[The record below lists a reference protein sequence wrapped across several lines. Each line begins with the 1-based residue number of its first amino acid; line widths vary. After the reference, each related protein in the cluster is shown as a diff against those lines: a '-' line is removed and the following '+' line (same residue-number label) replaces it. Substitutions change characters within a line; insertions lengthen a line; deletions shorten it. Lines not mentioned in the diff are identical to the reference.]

1 MAAAGTGLRVIGGR
15 YKGRR
20 LKTPDWP
27 GLRPTSDRLRETLFN
42 ILTPRIAGAR
52 VVDGYAGTG
61 ALGIEALSRGAASVT
76 FIEHDRRAAALIDA
90 NVKGCGIEGGYTI
103 HCADVGAALDALP
116 AADAFDLILLDPP
129 YDSDNVSAA
138 LDAAARR
145 LTTGGLVVLER
156 ASRREPADAAGLQ
169 RTRDVKSGDSTLTFF
184 RRRDSASD
192 RPDADPHPGRT
203 RPGGE

>member
-1 MAAAGTGLRVIGGR
+1 MTTAGTGLRVIGGQ

-42 ILTPRIAGAR
+42 ILTPWIAGAR

-61 ALGIEALSRGAASVT
+61 ALGIEALSRGAAAVT
-76 FIEHDRRAAALIDA
+76 FIEHDRRAAGLIDA

-145 LTTGGLVVLER
+145 LTTDGLVVLER
-156 ASRREPADAAGLQ
+156 ASRREPADAAGLH

-184 RRRDSASD
+184 RRMDSASGH
-192 RPDADPHPGRT
+192 PDANPDPGRAT
-203 RPGGE
+203 PGGE